1 MGNLKA
7 ITLLGIAD
15 PDIVDENIVLALS
28 GNAHAESNFK
38 AGQAKSNFQRGRAR
52 SSFKTGKLKGGM

>member
-1 MGNLKA
+1 MGKLKA

-28 GNAHAESNFK
+28 GK
-38 AGQAKSNFQRGRAR
+38 AITKSDFSVGMAKSNFQHGRAR
-52 SSFKTGKLKGGM
+52 SLSTTGKLKGGI